1 MSITFSGSYLLI
13 NIGVYMRTFNIQ
25 CRWAVLD
32 SQNKVVAS
40 FLTRPEAELFAR
52 NIEIIDSVYD
62 SITV

>member
-1 MSITFSGSYLLI
+1 
-13 NIGVYMRTFNIQ
+13 MRTFNIQ

-32 SQNKVVAS
+32 HQNKVVAS

-62 SITV
+62 NQALS